1 MVLVERIVPGD
12 VVLLRA
18 GDMVPADLRVVEA
31 NNLQVDESALTG
43 ESTPVAKKVESIE
56 AEVSLAERS
65 CMLFKGTAVTTG
77 SAVGVTVSAGMR
89 TAVLGGFAIA
99 LLYFEMEK
107 NQAVTISF
115 LSLSLARLSHVFNMR
130 DQNSGALLNEIT
142 RNPFIWVA
150 LAVCL
155 ALLAIALYLSGL
167 RQILGL
173 VYPTSIGWTIIIA
186 AGILPLLVGQAV
198 KIFQHARN
206 GTVSTN

>member
-1 MVLVERIVPGD
+1 MER
-12 VVLLRA
+12 
-18 GDMVPADLRVVEA
+18 
-31 NNLQVDESALTG
+31 
-43 ESTPVAKKVESIE
+43 
-56 AEVSLAERS
+56 
-65 CMLFKGTAVTTG
+65 
-77 SAVGVTVSAGMR
+77 
-89 TAVLGGFAIA
+89 
-99 LLYFEMEK
+99 